1 VFSVHYPDEERGA
14 ARPLKRS
21 PSYDRQKALGAV
33 FGTVYGWE
41 RTNWFAPQGYGLE
54 VAKLDKPDV
63 LLNHN
68 HPKPDK
74 DGKVKELWSFHRSN
88 YFEHVGNEIKNVTSN
103 VGLLDMS
110 AFAKIEVT
118 GPGAREWL
126 DSILA
131 NRIPKKQG
139 RIALCHLLTK
149 QGG

>member
-1 VFSVHYPDEERGA
+1 WQLAEWIVEGEPSIDMMGVDPRRFGPYATEGYLKEKNEEAYAEVFSVHYPDEERGA

-41 RTNWFAPQGYGLE
+41 RANWFAPQGYGLE

-74 DGKVKELWSFHRSN
+74 DGKVKELWS
-88 YFEHVGNEIKNVTSN
+88 
-103 VGLLDMS
+103 
-110 AFAKIEVT
+110 
-118 GPGAREWL
+118 
-126 DSILA
+126 
-131 NRIPKKQG
+131 
-139 RIALCHLLTK
+139 
-149 QGG
+149 